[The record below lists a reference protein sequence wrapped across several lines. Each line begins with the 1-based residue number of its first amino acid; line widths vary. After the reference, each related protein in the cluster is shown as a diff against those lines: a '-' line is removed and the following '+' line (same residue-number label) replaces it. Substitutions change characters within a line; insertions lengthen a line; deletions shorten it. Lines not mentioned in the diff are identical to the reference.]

1 MIRPGL
7 FHRTTAISPEGVSV
21 IEVET
26 PVDKS
31 NLVRL
36 DDSYDRELTP
46 YEGQEAMAPIDESC
60 IRLDPPMEGQQSHY
74 RLHDYD
80 LTVERVNYHDSLR
93 HRPSEEV
100 IVVLEGGL
108 FDASG
113 EPILSHGDIVS
124 ADTLARL
131 AATFSSPQG
140 VSMLTIRKAG

>member
-46 YEGQEAMAPIDESC
+46 YESQEAMAPIDESC